1 MSSFFWDRY
10 SQEVDSWRD
19 QPLWSYSMHHFN
31 ITPVVLL
38 KGLARSRHLLD
49 GGDLFIEKLKKR
61 GFGGHV
67 YNEGND
73 NDAERFRQEQE
84 PNLNNNGK
92 ETSTNA

>member
-1 MSSFFWDRY
+1 
-10 SQEVDSWRD
+10 
-19 QPLWSYSMHHFN
+19 MHHFN

-38 KGLARSRHLLD
+38 KGRARSRHLLD